1 MGIIHFT
8 PSRIY
13 IQSSGSLGTVS
24 EKGVPISEDSK
35 FTRPTIPGLSYPSK
49 ESPLDWLDIVERYTR
64 CGLTFEKDKLIA
76 IATLAKQIHLSTGEP
91 YFSRLWQNSFH
102 TELLWIA
109 KRSNKRHKEIV
120 APSWSWAAVSGPI
133 VFPKAF
139 TSAEELDTV
148 LTARAE
154 VMHIVDP
161 YDAVIDG
168 KQMANLQWLNGL
180 ALLVLGGQVKMT
192 LVSGMPTEGKNGQ
205 YIPML

>member
-1 MGIIHFT
+1 MWTHVRERQVDSHRGFGETNT
-8 PSRIY
+8 PVDR
-13 IQSSGSLGTVS
+13 
-24 EKGVPISEDSK
+24 
-35 FTRPTIPGLSYPSK
+35 RTIL
-49 ESPLDWLDIVERYTR
+49 LW
-64 CGLTFEKDKLIA
+64 A
-76 IATLAKQIHLSTGEP
+76 LAKQ
-91 YFSRLWQNSFH
+91 FSYRASLGC
-102 TELLWIA
+102 
-109 KRSNKRHKEIV
+109 KRSNKRHKEIF

-139 TSAEELDTV
+139 KSAEELDTV